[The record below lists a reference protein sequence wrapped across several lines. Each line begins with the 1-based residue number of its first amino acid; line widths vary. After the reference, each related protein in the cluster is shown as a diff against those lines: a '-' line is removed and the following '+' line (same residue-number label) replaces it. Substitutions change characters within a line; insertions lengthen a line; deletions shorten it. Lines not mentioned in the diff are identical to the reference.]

1 MTHQRHDASN
11 ERKKHWWTFN
21 QRSPL
26 WRSHENSTCNRYT
39 MGVTSVILRNE
50 DVGQNPGRDQRD
62 YTTSPVLIPSVVNGR
77 QIERV
82 VSAFINGKV
91 KMVEGKDARPTF
103 PGREERFY
111 RLHRDEIFDF
121 RATPS
126 CLPKFFDPL
135 PPFRLIT
142 NQLVGNE
149 GSCKQN
155 RICPS
160 ILKRLEAWWIL
171 LLFNLFVVEHEISR
185 FRKYF
190 IRKLSLLKK
199 ETMNTINNEHL
210 NEKDYKI
217 RAIFA

>member
-1 MTHQRHDASN
+1 M
-11 ERKKHWWTFN
+11 
-21 QRSPL
+21 
-26 WRSHENSTCNRYT
+26 
-39 MGVTSVILRNE
+39 
-50 DVGQNPGRDQRD
+50 
-62 YTTSPVLIPSVVNGR
+62 LIPSVVNGR

-91 KMVEGKDARPTF
+91 KTVEGKDARPTF

-111 RLHRDEIFDF
+111 RLRDEIFDF

-171 LLFNLFVVEHEISR
+171 LLFNLFEHEISR

>member
-1 MTHQRHDASN
+1 
-11 ERKKHWWTFN
+11 
-21 QRSPL
+21 
-26 WRSHENSTCNRYT
+26 
-39 MGVTSVILRNE
+39 
-50 DVGQNPGRDQRD
+50 
-62 YTTSPVLIPSVVNGR
+62 
-77 QIERV
+77 
-82 VSAFINGKV
+82 
-91 KMVEGKDARPTF
+91 MVEGKDARPTF

-160 ILKRLEAWWIL
+160 ILKRLEA
-171 LLFNLFVVEHEISR
+171 
-185 FRKYF
+185 
-190 IRKLSLLKK
+190 
-199 ETMNTINNEHL
+199 
-210 NEKDYKI
+210 
-217 RAIFA
+217 